1 VVAEIIGNDLQGDD
15 LDEVLAELV
24 LLDLRVSWM
33 IANKS
38 KTQTPRTPRT
48 P

>member
-24 LLDLRVSWM
+24 LLDLRDELDDS
-33 IANKS
+33 
-38 KTQTPRTPRT
+38 
-48 P
+48 